1 MDLSFKRVSLLLLGL
16 SGILML
22 ISGFVLLIAPPED
35 VILWKG
41 WQMMGM
47 GRGAWFNVFLTSSL
61 LFYLSALISLIL
73 HGKKVLQFLKNLSP
87 TELALGTG
95 ILALII
101 LGTYMNISP
110 ITYPAK
116 ALNHWKSRQS
126 EDIPV
131 RGLQSMSVEELCSMG
146 GINAACCLSLLTE
159 KGFKIDQLDM
169 TLKDLV
175 KSGGKSI
182 EEVVEILKPHMEDR
196 FRERFGKT
204 Q

>member
-1 MDLSFKRVSLLLLGL
+1 MELSIKRLSLLLLGL

-22 ISGFVLLIAPPED
+22 VSGLVLLIAPPED

-41 WQMMGM
+41 WQLMGI
-47 GRGAWFNVFLTSSL
+47 GWDAWFNIF
-61 LFYLSALISLIL
+61 LISSILFLLSTLISSIL
-73 HGKKVLQFLKNLSP
+73 HGKKVLQFLRNLSAM
-87 TELALGTG
+87 ELAIGMG

-110 ITYPAK
+110 ITYPAR
-116 ALNHWKSRQS
+116 ALNQWKSRQS
-126 EDIPV
+126 KDIPV

-175 KSGGKSI
+175 QSSGKSI

-196 FRERFGKT
+196 FRGRFGNI

>member
-1 MDLSFKRVSLLLLGL
+1 MELSIKRLSLLLLGL

-22 ISGFVLLIAPPED
+22 VSGLVLLIAPPED

-41 WQMMGM
+41 WQLMGI
-47 GRGAWFNVFLTSSL
+47 GWDAWFNIF
-61 LFYLSALISLIL
+61 LISSILFLLSTLISSIL
-73 HGKKVLQFLKNLSP
+73 HGKKVLRFLKNLSAM
-87 TELALGTG
+87 ELAIGMG

-110 ITYPAK
+110 ITYPARV
-116 ALNHWKSRQS
+116 LNQWKSRQS
-126 EDIPV
+126 KDIPV
-131 RGLQSMSVEELCSMG
+131 TGLQSMSVEELCSMG

-175 KSGGKSI
+175 QSSGKSI

-196 FRERFGKT
+196 FRGRFGNI

>member
-1 MDLSFKRVSLLLLGL
+1 MELSIKRLSLLLLGL

-22 ISGFVLLIAPPED
+22 VSGLVLLIAPPED

-41 WQMMGM
+41 WQLMGI
-47 GRGAWFNVFLTSSL
+47 GWDAWFNIF
-61 LFYLSALISLIL
+61 LISSILFLLSTLISSIL
-73 HGKKVLQFLKNLSP
+73 HGKKVLQFLKNLSAM
-87 TELALGTG
+87 ELAIGMG

-110 ITYPAK
+110 ITYPAR
-116 ALNHWKSRQS
+116 ALNQWKSRQS

-175 KSGGKSI
+175 QSSGKSI

-196 FRERFGKT
+196 FRGRFGNI